1 MDTTPNQMKQDRAYG
16 YFHHN
21 SGEVGKAFH
30 EMYEKT
36 VSNSAL
42 DKKTHELV
50 YIAYLAA
57 TKEYSGL
64 ELHVKGLKK
73 IGASRTEIESVML
86 CGLAPLGISL
96 SYAYQVA
103 MTAYDSE

>member
-1 MDTTPNQMKQDRAYG
+1 MDTSPSQMKQDRAYG
-16 YFHHN
+16 YFRHN

-36 VSNSAL
+36 VSNSVL
-42 DKKTHELV
+42 DKKTHEFV

-73 IGASRTEIESVML
+73 NGASRAEVESVML

-103 MTAYDSE
+103 MSAYDSE

>member
-1 MDTTPNQMKQDRAYG
+1 MDIAPDQMKQDRAYG
-16 YFHHN
+16 YFHQN
-21 SGEVGKAFH
+21 SGEIGKLFH

-36 VSNSAL
+36 SANSAL

-57 TKEYSGL
+57 TKEFSGL
-64 ELHVKGLKK
+64 EFHVKGLKK
-73 IGASRTEIESVML
+73 IGASRAEIESAML

-103 MTAYDSE
+103 MKAYDSE

>member
-1 MDTTPNQMKQDRAYG
+1 MEDTSNGMTKKRAYG
-16 YFHHN
+16 YFRNN
-21 SGEVGKAFH
+21 SGAVGKSFH

-36 VSNSAL
+36 VSESAL
-42 DKKTHELV
+42 DEKTHELV

-73 IGASRTEIESVML
+73 LGASRAEVESAIL
-86 CGLAPLGISL
+86 CGLAPVGIAL

-103 MTAYDSE
+103 MCAYDNE

>member
-1 MDTTPNQMKQDRAYG
+1 MDTVPSQMKQDRAYG
-16 YFHHN
+16 YFRHN

-36 VSNSAL
+36 VSTCAL

-73 IGASRTEIESVML
+73 IGASRAEVESAML

-103 MTAYDSE
+103 MSAYDSE

>member
-1 MDTTPNQMKQDRAYG
+1 MSQDRAYG
-16 YFHHN
+16 YFRHN
-21 SGEVGKAFH
+21 SGAVGEAFH

-36 VSNSAL
+36 VSESVL

-64 ELHVKGLKK
+64 ELHVKGLKAL
-73 IGASRTEIESVML
+73 GATRAEVGSAIL
-86 CGLAPLGISL
+86 CGLAPVGMGI
-96 SYAYQVA
+96 SYAYQAA
-103 MTAYDSE
+103 MRAYDSE